1 MVLRKSGKYGKESYI
16 LKTAESSYRVEDEKK
31 YVVTEKKGKG
41 GKKKRHESR

>member
-1 MVLRKSGKYGKESYI
+1 MDLKRSWKYGEESYI